1 MCFISKLFKCTD
13 KYHEGK
19 IQEFVFFSL
28 ESWVMLLWVLILIVF
43 WKPNKCD
50 MWRNATNI
58 HQSKK
63 DLILRENYQPHCQ
76 NQHFAFRV
84 FIALLVL
91 FRLIFSTF
99 FYCNVSRF
107 YSERTDLMSFKP
119 HTPQRNWMEGNGS
132 QRWGKLRTLKKK
144 KDILQFFLF
153 SISATNITRMN
164 CDDLWRCF
172 PSLAWWRRVF
182 AYERWISQSL
192 RSPST
197 QALYRVTLLEAACRW
212 KMARSS
218 CPLIFVHA

>member
-144 KDILQFFLF
+144 KRHSAVF
-153 SISATNITRMN
+153 SVQYLSNKHN
-164 CDDLWRCF
+164 SNELWR
-172 PSLAWWRRVF
+172 PL
-182 AYERWISQSL
+182 
-192 RSPST
+192 
-197 QALYRVTLLEAACRW
+197 TLLSFSGLVTAGFCIRTMNLSKFEKSINSGTLSCY
-212 KMARSS
+212 SS
-218 CPLIFVHA
+218 GGRLQVENGA